1 MFPALR
7 DALPVAN
14 EGGTKRILRPLLP
27 ETGQRVEKVCCC
39 RRNIKKDAGER
50 LPCSLNLFPIHDEP
64 AKAGEESACVS
75 GSEGHA
81 HTEMEAHTRKA
92 SIPFPAKRRLRTA
105 PGLMPRAAERQKHE
119 GRAARPSREQ
129 QQRGRES
136 EEGLSLPSPRLPCRS
151 WGFGGDYLPRKALVF
166 PSSSTGCGAAPACL
180 SCLPAFPA
188 CAFIRSRLRFRRR
201 PRGLPLAGG
210 GGLRLRGEGH
220 R

>member
-1 MFPALR
+1 MR

-14 EGGTKRILRPLLP
+14 GGGTKRILRPLLP

-50 LPCSLNLFPIHDEP
+50 LPCSLNLFPIHDDP
-64 AKAGEESACVS
+64 AKAGAESACVS

-81 HTEMEAHTRKA
+81 HTEMEAHTRQA
-92 SIPFPAKRRLRTA
+92 SLPFSAKRRLRTA

-119 GRAARPSREQ
+119 GRTARPFREQ
-129 QQRGRES
+129 QSGRES

-151 WGFGGDYLPRKALVF
+151 WGFGGDYLPRKTLSPPLSRGLKLPAF
-166 PSSSTGCGAAPACL
+166 AGCGAAPRV
-180 SCLPAFPA
+180 PFPP
-188 CAFIRSRLRFRRR
+188 FPVSLGIPGLRFRRR

-210 GGLRLRGEGH
+210 GALRLRGEGH

>member
-1 MFPALR
+1 MR
-7 DALPVAN
+7 DALPLAN
-14 EGGTKRILRPLLP
+14 EGGSRQNGYCGL
-27 ETGQRVEKVCCC
+27 CC
-39 RRNIKKDAGER
+39 RKPDSALKNSVLQAQHKKNAGER

-129 QQRGRES
+129 QSGRES

-166 PSSSTGCGAAPACL
+166 PASSTGCGAAPACL
-180 SCLPAFPA
+180 SCLPLFPPFPHA
-188 CAFIRSRLRFRRR
+188 PSSV
-201 PRGLPLAGG
+201 PG
-210 GGLRLRGEGH
+210 
-220 R
+220 